1 MPKTEATTHG
11 PHSLSM
17 ASEDYLESIY
27 RIMDAQ
33 GAFETG
39 IRSVDV
45 AEQLEVSKAS
55 VNKAISTLKEH
66 GMVEQTRYGRVTL
79 TDEGREYAKDV
90 WHRHR
95 TLRLFLTEELGVDAE
110 TADDEACLMEHALSA
125 DTMARWCAYLE
136 GHGIAVD

>member
-1 MPKTEATTHG
+1 
-11 PHSLSM
+11 M

-27 RIMDAQ
+27 RIMQESDS
-33 GAFETG
+33 FETG

-55 VNKAISTLKEH
+55 VNKAISNLKEA

-79 TDEGREYAKDV
+79 TEQGRAYGKDV

-95 TLRLFLTEELGVDAE
+95 TLRLFLIEGLGVDPQ
-110 TADDEACLMEHALSA
+110 TADDEACLMEHALSE
-125 DTMARWCAYLE
+125 DTMERWCAYLE
-136 GHGIAVD
+136 HQGISVD

>member
-1 MPKTEATTHG
+1 MPRTDTHG
-11 PHSLSM
+11 PNSLSM

-27 RIMDAQ
+27 RIMLEQDAF
-33 GAFETG
+33 GTG

-55 VNKAISTLKEH
+55 VNKALSTLKEH

-79 TDEGREYAKDV
+79 TDEGVVYAKDV

-95 TLRLFLTEELGVDAE
+95 TLRLFLTEELGVDPE
-110 TADDEACLMEHALSA
+110 TADDEACLMEHDLSA
-125 DTMARWCAYLE
+125 DTMSRWCAYLE
-136 GHGIAVD
+136 RHGITVD